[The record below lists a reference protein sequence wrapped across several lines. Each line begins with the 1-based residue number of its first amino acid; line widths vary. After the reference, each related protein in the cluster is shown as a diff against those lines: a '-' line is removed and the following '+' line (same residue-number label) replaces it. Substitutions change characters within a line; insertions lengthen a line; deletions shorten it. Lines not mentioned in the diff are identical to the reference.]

1 MSRNRWLLLVNP
13 RDQSPTCS
21 PTKLCI
27 MKFIMT
33 LELWQQLLGKIR
45 KRAWPIVICY
55 HNVSKLKN
63 PRSIFFFKTKIQFYL
78 WWRNKDE
85 LKNEDQSYKVKYS
98 ENWNEISSN
107 MKKHDRLKSA
117 DYYDLQNFND
127 SGG

>member
-1 MSRNRWLLLVNP
+1 MLASWKT
-13 RDQSPTCS
+13 QGA
-21 PTKLCI
+21 
-27 MKFIMT
+27 F
-33 LELWQQLLGKIR
+33 
-45 KRAWPIVICY
+45 
-55 HNVSKLKN
+55 
-63 PRSIFFFKTKIQFYL
+63 FFFKTKIQFYL

-85 LKNEDQSYKVKYS
+85 LKNEDQSYKEKYS